1 MFPFP
6 LWEEFFSL
14 SLSPTLTTQRIQSHM
29 EDEKVLQTNQTFV
42 LELCWI
48 FLRQRPSVRSQYGR
62 VPGIALRGVNSW
74 PSLVALWCG
83 GTEKVPSHIP
93 SIPRP
98 GQSLLLRA
106 IGPPQIDAV
115 DAGRAWPQDGDK
127 RTTRSCSSRS
137 RAKSMG

>member
-6 LWEEFFSL
+6 LWEDFFPSHSVLHSPHKGYNPIWKTKKFCRRIRPSSL
-14 SLSPTLTTQRIQSHM
+14 NSAG
-29 EDEKVLQTNQTFV
+29 F
-42 LELCWI
+42 

-106 IGPPQIDAV
+106 IGRPQIDAV

-127 RTTRSCSSRS
+127 HTTRSCSSRS